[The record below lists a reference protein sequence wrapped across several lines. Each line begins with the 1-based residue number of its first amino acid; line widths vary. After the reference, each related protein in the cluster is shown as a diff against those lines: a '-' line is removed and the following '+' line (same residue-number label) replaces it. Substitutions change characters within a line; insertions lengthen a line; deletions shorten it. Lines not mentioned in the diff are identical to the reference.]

1 MTLESYEL
9 CRKKAT
15 EILTFLVSTSDR
27 EKSNE
32 GIEHIPIAY
41 AWKGA
46 SLKVSIMCELI
57 EKVRNSCKENN
68 IKILC
73 KCCDG
78 QWSKIVFNDKEGQ
91 PLTRMQF
98 QKKIWYESLNMKR
111 KDMINYL
118 LQTSTVSEDTLTE
131 WSNNQHILMVDGTH
145 TIGNVTISSKH
156 LESNN

>member
-1 MTLESYEL
+1 M
-9 CRKKAT
+9 
-15 EILTFLVSTSDR
+15 
-27 EKSNE
+27 
-32 GIEHIPIAY
+32 H
-41 AWKGA
+41 
-46 SLKVSIMCELI
+46 ELI
-57 EKVRNSCKENN
+57 EKVRNACKENN
-68 IKILC
+68 VKILC

-98 QKKIWYESLNMKR
+98 QKKIWYESLNMKK

-145 TIGNVTISSKH
+145 TIGNVTVSSKH
-156 LESNN
+156 MESNNSMKY